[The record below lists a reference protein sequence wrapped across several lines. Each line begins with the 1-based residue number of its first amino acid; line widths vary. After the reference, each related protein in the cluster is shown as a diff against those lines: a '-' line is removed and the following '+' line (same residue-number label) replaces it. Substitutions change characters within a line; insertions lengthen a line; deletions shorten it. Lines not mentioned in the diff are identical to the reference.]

1 MTQYK
6 QYIGISRDHSNS
18 MTSIA
23 RAACRDYN
31 SNIETIKSAAQTN
44 DIDTV
49 VSVVKCGVGHRAE
62 VIRETVNANV
72 HGLRPL
78 PEHRYDTT
86 GWGTPLFDSIGELI
100 TMLESTPDADDPN
113 VSFLVM
119 VITDGK
125 ENRSRQ
131 WTGGALMQKIKAL
144 QGSDRWTFV
153 FRVPRG
159 DAVELTKRGI
169 HAGNILEWD
178 QTDRGVEVASVATA
192 DAFQR
197 FYVARS
203 KGETSTARFYA
214 DLSDLKASDVKAHL
228 DDISG
233 KIMQLYVPVEENRA
247 EIKDFVIKR
256 NGSYVQGSA
265 FYQLTKTEK
274 VQESKQIIIQDQT
287 TSKFYTGRIARQMLG
302 FPEYGQITVSPRS
315 LGSFKVFIQSMSVNR
330 HLMGDTNLVIYY
342 GR

>member
-1 MTQYK
+1 MC
-6 QYIGISRDHSNS
+6 N
-18 MTSIA
+18 IA

-31 SNIETIKSAAQTN
+31 NNIETIKSASYN
-44 DIDTV
+44 NGIDTM
-49 VSVVKCGVGHRAE
+49 VSVVKCGIGPQAK
-62 VIRETVNANV
+62 VIRETVNADV

-78 PEHRYDTT
+78 PELHYETT

-100 TMLESTPDADDPN
+100 STFEATPDANDPN
-113 VSFLVM
+113 ISFLVM

-125 ENRSRQ
+125 ENRSHR
-131 WTGGALMQKIKAL
+131 WTGRALMQKIKDL
-144 QGSDRWTFV
+144 QDTDRWTFV

-159 DAVELTKRGI
+159 YASELTTRGI

-178 QTDRGVEVASVATA
+178 QTDHGVEVASAATA

-203 KGETSTARFYA
+203 KGEKSTTRFYA
-214 DLSDLKASDVKAHL
+214 DLSDLKASDVKTHL

-233 KIMQLYVPVEENRA
+233 KIMQLYVPADENRV

-315 LGSFKVFIQSMSVNR
+315 LGNFKVFIQSMSVNR
-330 HLMGDTNLVIYY
+330 HLMGDTNLIIYY